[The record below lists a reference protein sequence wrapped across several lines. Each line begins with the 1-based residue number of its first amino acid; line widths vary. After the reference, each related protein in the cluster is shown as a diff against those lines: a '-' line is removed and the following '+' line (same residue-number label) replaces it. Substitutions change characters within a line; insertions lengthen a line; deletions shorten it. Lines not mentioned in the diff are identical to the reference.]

1 MLTYPEIDPDIFS
14 IGFLTVRWYGM
25 MYVGGFVLGWV
36 LARKR
41 AVRSYSPIKPA
52 QVDDLVFYM
61 MLGVIIGGRVGYCLV
76 YGWDEMARDAL
87 YIFKIWKGGMSFHG
101 GLVGVLTAMWL
112 YGRSLGKT
120 MWQITDFVAPLCP
133 LGLGLGRV
141 GNFINNE
148 LWGKPTDV
156 PWGFK
161 IGNEVLHPSQL
172 YEALLEGF
180 VLFVILW
187 WFSARQRPYMAV
199 SAMFL
204 LWYGIFRFFIEFYR
218 VPDAHLSEDAGYLGF
233 GWITMGQVLSAP
245 MILAGLTMLIIAYRN
260 RTPQK
265 EAA

>member
-14 IGFLTVRWYGM
+14 IGFLTVRWYGL
-25 MYVGGFVLGWV
+25 MYVAGFVLGWV

-41 AVRSYSPIKPA
+41 AVRSYAPIKPA

-76 YGWDEMARDAL
+76 YGWDEMARDVF

-120 MWQITDFVAPLCP
+120 MWHITDFVVPLCP

-161 IGNEVLHPSQL
+161 VGNAVLHPSQL
-172 YEALLEGF
+172 YEALLEGL

-187 WFSARQRPYMAV
+187 LFSARQRPYMAV

-218 VPDAHLSEDAGYLGF
+218 VPDAQLSEDAGYLGF

-245 MILAGLTMLIIAYRN
+245 MILAGLSMLIIAYRN
-260 RTPQK
+260 RMPQR
-265 EAA
+265 EGA